1 MIYASLLIIS
11 NKTPVPLGVPLSATS
26 PPTAAA
32 ATDETAI
39 QETLENSEAN
49 TIEIKLKP
57 YADLDWRNMILFEP
71 YVPSPIV
78 SASCSNKC
86 PCSFTPYDED
96 DCQCGIEMACGGTIP
111 IDLASGNELRHHLI
125 MTNISR

>member
-11 NKTPVPLGVPLSATS
+11 NKTPVPVGVHLSATS